1 MENKATFLV
10 VRDNVIMMNYNNKK
24 KAEMENEIYITWIN

>member
-10 VRDNVIMMNYNNKK
+10 VRDNVIMMNYNNKQ
-24 KAEMENEIYITWIN
+24 KAKMENEIYITWIN